1 MHAGLVYFW
10 GSVGGFFAAGFVY
23 LLPCVARMLETGD
36 YELARP
42 ELAATAFVVGF
53 LAAAAGL
60 VPLIP
65 ETVTRGQAIS
75 LGLASQTIMKGLIS
89 SARDALPSPR

>member
-23 LLPCVARMLETGD
+23 LLPCVSRLQKSDDLG
-36 YELARP
+36 LGRG
-42 ELAATAFVVGF
+42 ELAATVFVVAF

-65 ETVTRGQAIS
+65 DSVTRGQAIT

-89 SARDALPSPR
+89 SARDALPSPT